1 MVVLSQLAFELD
13 EATQG
18 LAIYCVGGAVRDC
31 LLGLPPGDKDWVVVG
46 ASPEQMLARGFTP
59 VGGDFP
65 VFLHPHN
72 KQEYALART
81 ERKSGRGY
89 QGFTFY
95 TGKEV
100 SLEQDLQRRD
110 ITINAMATDY
120 QGCLIDPYGGL
131 QDLQNKRL
139 CHVGPAFMEDPV
151 RILRLGRFLSR
162 FSTFTVC
169 EETRAL
175 CQLMVDNNEVDA
187 LVPERVWKEISRG
200 LMNACP
206 ERMLSFLYGIGAAQR
221 IMPDLHYDAT
231 IGMNLNYGVSLHFSL
246 AQQYAVLCRETT
258 EIERLSK
265 GLRVSSEAMDYA
277 RLLPILREMVTPL
290 WSLSISPLSPQEAHA
305 ILQTIERMDGIR
317 KPERFLELIQVC
329 TILPELCED
338 IDIQFIESRWQ
349 YWLERVLDVPA
360 GEVARQHQGQP
371 EKIKAAVH
379 AARVAVLL
387 G

>member
-1 MVVLSQLAFELD
+1 MVVLSQLAFEHD
-13 EATQG
+13 AATQG

-46 ASPEQMLARGFTP
+46 SSPEQMLARGFTP

-95 TGKEV
+95 TGEEV
-100 SLEQDLQRRD
+100 TLEQDLQRRD
-110 ITINAMATDY
+110 ITINAMAADE
-120 QGCLIDPYGGL
+120 QGRVFDPYGGL
-131 QDLQNKRL
+131 QDLQDKKL

-151 RILRLGRFLSR
+151 RILRLARFLSR

-169 EETRAL
+169 EQTRTL
-175 CQLMVDNNEVDA
+175 CQEMVDNGEVDA
-187 LVPERVWKEISRG
+187 LVAERVWKEISRG
-200 LMNACP
+200 LMNARP
-206 ERMLSFLYGIGAAQR
+206 KRMLDFLYGIGAAQR
-221 IMPDLHYDAT
+221 IMPDLQYDAT
-231 IGMNLNYGVSLHFSL
+231 IGMNVNYGISQHFNL
-246 AQQYAVLCRETT
+246 AQQYAVLCRETP
-258 EIERLSK
+258 EIERLNK
-265 GLRVSSEAMDYA
+265 GLRVSSEAADYA
-277 RLLPILREMVTPL
+277 RLLPILREMVRPL
-290 WSLSISPLSPQEAHA
+290 WSLSIAPLTPEQAHA
-305 ILQTIERMDGIR
+305 VLATIERLDGIR
-317 KPERFLELIQVC
+317 KPERFLELVQVC
-329 TILPELCED
+329 TILPGLCDD
-338 IDIQFIESRWQ
+338 IDVQFIPSRWQ

-360 GEVARQHQGQP
+360 GEVAQLHQGQP
-371 EKIKAAVH
+371 QKIKAAVH